1 MKEFYISDGWYWF
14 LIAAFVCYFIGCFNF
29 AVLISHFKKKD
40 IREIGS
46 GNPGTMNMT
55 RTFGMK
61 IGVLNFFCDVIKGGV
76 PALAGYFIFKDYV
89 FAGTQVLVSDFARY
103 YFGLFVIIGHIFP
116 VTLKFKGGKGIA
128 STLGMFVFALS
139 CEKWWYFPVLV
150 VFHFAILFYI
160 AVTEWGSMGS
170 LLGVALLTIW
180 QAVLIIF
187 RYSSNL
193 MNGWIIAVFG
203 ILAFVN
209 VLTWTAHRK
218 NIFRLLAGEE
228 HHTSVIKRK
237 KFR

>member
-193 MNGWIIAVFG
+193 LNGWIIAVFG